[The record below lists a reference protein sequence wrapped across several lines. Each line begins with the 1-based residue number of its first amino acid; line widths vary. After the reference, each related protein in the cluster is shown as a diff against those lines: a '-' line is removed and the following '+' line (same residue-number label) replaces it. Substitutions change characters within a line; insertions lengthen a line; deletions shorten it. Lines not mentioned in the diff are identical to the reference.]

1 MFYLSELSLYFARP
15 HLLSQLHF
23 SFVLKSSQCN
33 EWMDWIISSNT
44 FLVACGILLG
54 LLLSLCLYGIKQVEQ
69 KIKGH
74 KAKVRALAMEKLTL
88 VNRLDNLEREHVKN
102 TKIIKYGRLTDCEI
116 KKSNQK

>member
-1 MFYLSELSLYFARP
+1 
-15 HLLSQLHF
+15 
-23 SFVLKSSQCN
+23 
-33 EWMDWIISSNT
+33 MDWIISSNT

-54 LLLSLCLYGIKQVEQ
+54 LILSLCLYGIKQVEQ

-74 KAKVRALAMEKLTL
+74 KEKVKALAIEKMTL

-116 KKSNQK
+116 KKSKSLLCACKPGENGHCLTTVNACV